1 MGDNLRMKSTAD
13 DEWIFVGGCQG
24 CCLMPRHQYRD
35 YLRAQ
40 GWAALLGL
48 LTFGLLIFIGA

>member
-1 MGDNLRMKSTAD
+1 MDSLRMKSTAA
-13 DEWIFVGGCQG
+13 DEWLLVGGCQG
-24 CCLMPRHQYRD
+24 LCLVPRAQSRD

-48 LTFGLLIFIGA
+48 LTFGLLVLIGA